1 MRQRAKHR
9 SSLLPETSTLDAL
22 HTPKLLLPPR
32 TAGTLYL
39 TPPSLRG
46 LPGELQCWLRQVG
59 ILQHAFPNSTL
70 RLDSVI
76 CATDE
81 VDVHHLLSC
90 TELRGVTI
98 CSTPVADGRHRHF
111 WQAMAALGWQH
122 GSRLQL
128 QAGPGV
134 FTMLR
139 AEPLLA
145 AHVSE
150 ARLPW
155 GARAGSSSMDQ
166 VSSLSS
172 LTKLTLFNRD
182 SVLGEAGKLDALRQ
196 LSALQSLDCQGD
208 VMQTLLA
215 KSVPRSWSLLTE
227 LQLSTFRAPDW
238 SLVEQQC
245 PQLQALAT
253 HEAIPLCLTA
263 LTSLTSHFWLPQ
275 HTDSF
280 QCSRLSHLH
289 VRRAADL
296 TLLPGTLTSL
306 SLNSVPG
313 PPWLVAH
320 LRDRRPRDQHVRC
333 KPSLVH
339 ISFTSLLV
347 YLSDIQGLVPAA
359 LHPVLAMSV
368 TSIKLTI
375 HPQAFSP
382 PDMDG
387 SMAGQHFRHLFARLA
402 YLQRLHIHLQD
413 SQGLQQAEDVLIS
426 TAWLPAHCRLVVTH
440 ELTCS
445 VRIVK
450 CASGCLSLPL
460 SSCLADK

>member
-1 MRQRAKHR
+1 
-9 SSLLPETSTLDAL
+9 
-22 HTPKLLLPPR
+22 
-32 TAGTLYL
+32 
-39 TPPSLRG
+39 
-46 LPGELQCWLRQVG
+46 
-59 ILQHAFPNSTL
+59 
-70 RLDSVI
+70 
-76 CATDE
+76 
-81 VDVHHLLSC
+81 
-90 TELRGVTI
+90 
-98 CSTPVADGRHRHF
+98 
-111 WQAMAALGWQH
+111 MAALGWQH

-227 LQLSTFRAPDW
+227 LQLCTFRAPDW

-289 VRRAADL
+289 GFPKVQAECAVQATQGASIEAALLWIESHQNFDLLSSAAAPVSPSVRENAAGQAAMLASQMADL
-296 TLLPGTLTSL
+296 LSSTQAPTVLPEADCKARTGKSSLCLWPVFGTFVVLVPELGMSL
-306 SLNSVPG
+306 SKDLVVREAQLLLDLCSCIHVAPSVNQASAPAVPLNTIGLLQVVFVVAGDLGMSPG
-313 PPWLVAH
+313 KLAAQVAH
-320 LRDRRPRDQHVRC
+320 AAVGLHRV
-333 KPSLVH
+333 
-339 ISFTSLLV
+339 LLEGR
-347 YLSDIQGLVPAA
+347 YP
-359 LHPVLAMSV
+359 
-368 TSIKLTI
+368 
-375 HPQAFSP
+375 
-382 PDMDG
+382 
-387 SMAGQHFRHLFARLA
+387 
-402 YLQRLHIHLQD
+402 
-413 SQGLQQAEDVLIS
+413 
-426 TAWLPAHCRLVVTH
+426 WLPAW
-440 ELTCS
+440 E
-445 VRIVK
+445 
-450 CASGCLSLPL
+450 ASSDF
-460 SSCLADK
+460 A